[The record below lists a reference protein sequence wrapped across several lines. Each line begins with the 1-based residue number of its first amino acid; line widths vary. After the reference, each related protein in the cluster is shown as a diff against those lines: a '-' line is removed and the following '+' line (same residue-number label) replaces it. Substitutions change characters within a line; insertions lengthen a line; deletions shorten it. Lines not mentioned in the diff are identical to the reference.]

1 MATPLRVLYV
11 DDEPD
16 LLDVGKLFLEDSENF
31 TVTTALSATDGIHLL
46 EHEKLDAIVS
56 DYQMPGMDGIQ
67 FLIEVRARFGQI
79 PFILFTGKGREEVV
93 IQAINSGADFYLQKG
108 GNPSAQFAEL
118 IHKVKQA
125 TSRKKAEAALRESE
139 KRYHHYIDN
148 APDGVFIAD
157 EMGRYLEVN
166 PAACRITGY
175 ENEKLLSM
183 HIPDL
188 LAPESLEAGAK
199 NFKEVIESGHACSEL
214 LFRHKDGSLRHW
226 LVDAVRLSPTRV
238 LGFTKDI
245 TTRKLV
251 EEALRTSEG
260 QKTAVLDGITT
271 NIAFVDKD
279 LKILWANRFAAES
292 VNKSPAEMVGH
303 TCHALW
309 ADPARPC
316 ENCPTLKV
324 FETKHSEHIIQ
335 HTPDGRVWDERGE
348 PVFDENGN
356 LIGVVE
362 IAQDITERQR
372 MEEVLKQSEKKYR
385 TLFEG
390 ALNPILIADEEGRY
404 VDANAAALVFL
415 ETEKEEFIRK
425 TVWDYSPQRLIEEQK
440 HEHSAFTEPRTL
452 ETVYSVHGKEK
463 TLILN
468 VLPVDMLGKKY
479 VIGIGQ
485 DITERKKMEEAHRE
499 SEEKFRLIT
508 ETIDEAFWM
517 ADVEIGKIFYVSPS
531 FERIWGLSREILY
544 KNPRSFLDAVHK
556 EDRERVLAELE
567 IEKTG
572 QPFDHEYRIVQPDGN
587 IRNIWDRGFPIR
599 DEKGQIS
606 IYVGVATDI
615 TERKRAE
622 DALQLKDF
630 AIESSINAIAIA
642 DLSGNLTDVNPAF
655 LSIWGYEHRQEV
667 IGRSVLSF
675 WKVPNDAQQVVD
687 GIQAQGTW
695 SGEMTGQRKDCT
707 PIPVQLSANLIR
719 DVAGTPVAMMGS
731 FIDITERRWA
741 EEKNRERLETLLRL
755 SEMGSASDQ
764 ELMDYVLDAGC
775 RLTNSS
781 LAFIGVMSQDET
793 VFDITSWSKS
803 AMKDC
808 YVAASPIHFPID
820 KAGIWAEA
828 VRQRKPF
835 IVNNYPAPQ
844 MGKIG
849 LPPGHVPITRF
860 TSLPIFDGQR
870 IVMVSAVANKETNY
884 SDLDVYNLT
893 LLMHGVWNHITK
905 RSAESAFR
913 QLSADHKVIIDNAP
927 AMVWYKDTKNN
938 FIRVNPAGAQAF
950 GLSSEEIE
958 GKSTYDLF
966 PDFAENYYHDD
977 LDVINSGKPRLGII
991 EPMTTASGER
1001 RWVQTDKIPLRDEQ
1015 GTITGILVFSVD
1027 ITDRKRA
1034 EEALQESE
1042 TKHRALFESIADT
1055 VFLIDQK
1062 TGNILDVNPAASRQ
1076 YGFDHDEFILMNAA
1090 EVSAEPEQT
1099 IRAIN
1104 RPVGIIPLRYHHRK
1118 DGSIFPVELT
1128 ASTFE
1133 LQGKTII
1140 IATARD
1146 ITERKRAEDALALAS
1161 KKLTLL
1167 SGITRHDI
1175 LNQLTVLIGHLELL
1189 NRKQPDPSSNK
1200 YFKTIFGAA
1209 ERIQAMIQF
1218 TKTYESVGVNAP
1230 VWQNTRT
1237 LGDRAAK
1244 DVFLGNIRLV
1254 NDIPDN
1260 FSLFAD
1266 PLVVKVFY
1274 NLMDNAVRYGG
1285 KITFIQF
1292 SATEVGD
1299 DQVIVCEDDG
1309 DGVVAEEKEKIF
1321 ERGFGKNT
1329 GLGLALAREI
1339 LDITGITIKETGEPG
1354 KGTRFEM
1361 VVPKGAWRMTGEGD

>member
-1 MATPLRVLYV
+1 EMVFVLDMQGGILAV
-11 DDEPD
+11 NE
-16 LLDVGKLFLEDSENF
+16 
-31 TVTTALSATDGIHLL
+31 TV
-46 EHEKLDAIVS
+46 
-56 DYQMPGMDGIQ
+56 
-67 FLIEVRARFGQI
+67 
-79 PFILFTGKGREEVV
+79 
-93 IQAINSGADFYLQKG
+93 
-108 GNPSAQFAEL
+108 
-118 IHKVKQA
+118 
-125 TSRKKAEAALRESE
+125 E
-139 KRYHHYIDN
+139 KRLSYTQRELAGTN
-148 APDGVFIAD
+148 V
-157 EMGRYLEVN
+157 
-166 PAACRITGY
+166 
-175 ENEKLLSM
+175 LLL
-183 HIPDL
+183 HV
-188 LAPESLEAGAK
+188 PE
-199 NFKEVIESGHACSEL
+199 
-214 LFRHKDGSLRHW
+214 RRD
-226 LVDAVRLSPTRV
+226 
-238 LGFTKDI
+238 
-245 TTRKLV
+245 
-251 EEALRTSEG
+251 EALRIVQGMIAGTIDSCLVP
-260 QKTAVLDGITT
+260 VLAKDGTRIE
-271 NIAFVDKD
+271 V
-279 LKILWANRFAAES
+279 
-292 VNKSPAEMVGH
+292 
-303 TCHALW
+303 
-309 ADPARPC
+309 
-316 ENCPTLKV
+316 
-324 FETKHSEHIIQ
+324 ETKVTRGWWNGSE
-335 HTPDGRVWDERGE
+335 V
-348 PVFDENGN
+348 
-356 LIGVVE
+356 LIGVTR
-362 IAQDITERQR
+362 DITERQR

-468 VLPVDMLGKKY
+468 IIPVDMLGKKY

-531 FERIWGLSREILY
+531 FERIWELSRESLY

-695 SGEMTGQRKDCT
+695 SGEMTGQRKDGT

-893 LLMHGVWNHITK
+893 LLMHGVWNHIRK

-913 QLSADHKVIIDNAP
+913 QLSADHKVIIDHAP
-927 AMVWYKDTKNN
+927 AMVWYKDTKN
-938 FIRVNPAGAQAF
+938 
-950 GLSSEEIE
+950 
-958 GKSTYDLF
+958 
-966 PDFAENYYHDD
+966 
-977 LDVINSGKPRLGII
+977 
-991 EPMTTASGER
+991 
-1001 RWVQTDKIPLRDEQ
+1001 
-1015 GTITGILVFSVD
+1015 
-1027 ITDRKRA
+1027 
-1034 EEALQESE
+1034 
-1042 TKHRALFESIADT
+1042 
-1055 VFLIDQK
+1055 
-1062 TGNILDVNPAASRQ
+1062 
-1076 YGFDHDEFILMNAA
+1076 
-1090 EVSAEPEQT
+1090 
-1099 IRAIN
+1099 
-1104 RPVGIIPLRYHHRK
+1104 
-1118 DGSIFPVELT
+1118 
-1128 ASTFE
+1128 
-1133 LQGKTII
+1133 
-1140 IATARD
+1140 
-1146 ITERKRAEDALALAS
+1146 
-1161 KKLTLL
+1161 
-1167 SGITRHDI
+1167 
-1175 LNQLTVLIGHLELL
+1175 
-1189 NRKQPDPSSNK
+1189 
-1200 YFKTIFGAA
+1200 
-1209 ERIQAMIQF
+1209 
-1218 TKTYESVGVNAP
+1218 
-1230 VWQNTRT
+1230 
-1237 LGDRAAK
+1237 
-1244 DVFLGNIRLV
+1244 
-1254 NDIPDN
+1254 
-1260 FSLFAD
+1260 
-1266 PLVVKVFY
+1266 
-1274 NLMDNAVRYGG
+1274 
-1285 KITFIQF
+1285 
-1292 SATEVGD
+1292 
-1299 DQVIVCEDDG
+1299 
-1309 DGVVAEEKEKIF
+1309 
-1321 ERGFGKNT
+1321 
-1329 GLGLALAREI
+1329 
-1339 LDITGITIKETGEPG
+1339 
-1354 KGTRFEM
+1354 
-1361 VVPKGAWRMTGEGD
+1361 